1 MFTMFDEAQF
11 DANGNFIYTYQ
22 GLGDYLATIMLMV
35 TVVILLFRCVLAF
48 RNYIYTG
55 KYGDPEKSG
64 LLSMFENEFKFRW
77 LLIGYHPAGIGAD
90 SMIFIL
96 FSVMCVFFWAPMII
110 GGLFILLAITMR
122 KRIAHKQ
129 EFISNL
135 KGDQL

>member
-22 GLGDYLATIMLMV
+22 GLGDYIATIMLMV

-64 LLSMFENEFKFRW
+64 LISTFENNFKFRW
-77 LLIGYHPAGIGAD
+77 MLIGYHPGGIAAD
-90 SMIFIL
+90 SMLFIL
-96 FSVMCVFFWAPMII
+96 ASVMCVFFWAPMII
-110 GGLFILLAITMR
+110 GGLFILLAVTMR
-122 KRIAHKQ
+122 KRVAHKQ